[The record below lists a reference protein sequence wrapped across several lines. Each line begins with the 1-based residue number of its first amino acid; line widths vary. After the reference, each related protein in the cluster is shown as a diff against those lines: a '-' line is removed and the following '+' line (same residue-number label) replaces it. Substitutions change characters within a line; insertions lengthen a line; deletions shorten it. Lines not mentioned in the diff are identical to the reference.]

1 MANGPP
7 EEGAYQCFFNRDDLP
22 SPMEGGTLCDFPL
35 AQLSGFPDH
44 EEHFP
49 LYTGARLEDMVES
62 IRRHGVQS
70 PILVWKTAEGTY
82 IIISGHNRVNASK
95 IAGLTTIPAVI
106 RTDLTQETAE
116 DLFYE
121 MNFRQ
126 RSLADML
133 FSQRVLCIAAHYN
146 MLKRQGRRTDL
157 QTFETTSPD
166 TQEKSHTD
174 VKIAQEYELT
184 RDKVS
189 KYCRY
194 ATLYRPLLLLM
205 NSGKRL
211 GQLAA
216 YEISFVEDHSLQEC
230 IYQFIS
236 EGSASISTAKGKK
249 LRAAFEDGKLDASQ
263 IKSILSGGGLSIPR
277 NIGSGRLSCPR
288 PMCAPACGI
297 WTAPSS
303 SPWRGSSGKT
313 SAMSRTRPP
322 IPWRSFLTPS
332 ANRKAIF
339 CLTPIST
346 AYGRRPNGRSRA
358 RAVSQGTAGAAY
370 SVSGKDG
377 QQA

>member
-1 MANGPP
+1 MARNKVQDALRQRKRSEAEAAMANGPP

-22 SPMEGGTLCDFPL
+22 SPMESGTLCDFPL

-157 QTFETTSPD
+157 QTSEVTSPD
-166 TQEKSHTD
+166 SQEKSNGAAPITSPDSQEKSRTD

-205 NSGKRL
+205 DAGKHL

-216 YEISFVEDHSLQEC
+216 YEISFVEDHDLQKC

-236 EGSASISTAKGKK
+236 EENVSVSTAKGKK
-249 LRAAFEDGKLDASQ
+249 LRAAFEDGKLEVSQ
-263 IKSILSGGGLSIPR
+263 IKSILLGGGSSTAKQ
-277 NIGSGRLSCPR
+277 SGRRVSVTLP
-288 PMCAPACGI
+288 PAFAPYF
-297 WTAPSS
+297 
-303 SPWRGSSGKT
+303 SPKATTKQIEETIQKALALYFKT
-313 SAMSRTRPP
+313 MGNAS
-322 IPWRSFLTPS
+322 
-332 ANRKAIF
+332 
-339 CLTPIST
+339 
-346 AYGRRPNGRSRA
+346 
-358 RAVSQGTAGAAY
+358 
-370 SVSGKDG
+370 
-377 QQA
+377 

>member
-263 IKSILSGGGLSIPR
+263 IKSILSR
-277 NIGSGRLSCPR
+277 RRLDYLKATGAARFCH
-288 PMCAPACGI
+288 
-297 WTAPSS
+297 APSGLCTVL
-303 SPWRGSSGKT
+303 PAQGHHK
-313 SAMSRTRPP
+313 
-322 IPWRSFLTPS
+322 
-332 ANRKAIF
+332 ANRRNHTKS
-339 CLTPIST
+339 P
-346 AYGRRPNGRSRA
+346 G
-358 RAVSQGTAGAAY
+358 
-370 SVSGKDG
+370 SVFQDHGKCFIV
-377 QQA
+377 Q

>member
-22 SPMEGGTLCDFPL
+22 SPMESGTLCDFPL

-49 LYTGARLEDMVES
+49 LYTGARLEGMVES

-157 QTFETTSPD
+157 QTSETTSPD
-166 TQEKSHTD
+166 SQEKSRTD

-205 NSGKRL
+205 DVGKRL

-216 YEISFVEDHSLQEC
+216 YEISFVEDHDLQKC

-236 EGSASISTAKGKK
+236 EENVSVSTAKGKK
-249 LRAAFEDGKLDASQ
+249 LRAAFEDGKLDVSQ
-263 IKSILSGGGLSIPR
+263 IKSILSGGGSSTAKQ
-277 NIGSGRLSCPR
+277 SGRRVSVTLP
-288 PMCAPACGI
+288 PAFAPYF
-297 WTAPSS
+297 
-303 SPWRGSSGKT
+303 SPKATTKQIEETIQKALALYFKT
-313 SAMSRTRPP
+313 MGNAS
-322 IPWRSFLTPS
+322 
-332 ANRKAIF
+332 
-339 CLTPIST
+339 
-346 AYGRRPNGRSRA
+346 
-358 RAVSQGTAGAAY
+358 
-370 SVSGKDG
+370 
-377 QQA
+377 